1 MLPGKQLRLCFSVS
15 LSYQNF
21 SAKPCSFY
29 EGFVNVGKATAK
41 QASREL
47 SPRNLGAS
55 SSRPIACGNR
65 VPPSDHSLEK
75 LPAVLPIKLYSGAF
89 MLSTML
95 MCRTWRRMA
104 KHTTK
109 VNSMVSAML
118 SR

>member
-15 LSYQNF
+15 LCYQNF

-29 EGFVNVGKATAK
+29 EGFVNVGKAVVK
-41 QASREL
+41 QASRE
-47 SPRNLGAS
+47 
-55 SSRPIACGNR
+55 
-65 VPPSDHSLEK
+65 
-75 LPAVLPIKLYSGAF
+75 LYSGAF